1 MCHFV
6 SFMSQHTSTTLRI
19 YWQHVK
25 QYPWLTASALA
36 AIILASTEGVV
47 LPLIFKKFFDSLAQ
61 AGLDRTSTAEQL
73 LHTLVFIGALELFGW
88 AMFRVAT
95 FTSIQV
101 QGKVMYSLSTVCFA
115 ALHRHAVSF
124 FANNFVGSLVKK
136 VKWFSR
142 AFDKVSDDIFWRI
155 IPMIVSLVAIT
166 GVLFLRNATL
176 GMVISIWL
184 VIFLSVQVLFIRY
197 KLKYDLARS
206 AAETKST
213 AVLADTI
220 TNYSTITL
228 FGGFLREVQRFGRAM
243 AEQRRLFLKSWNI
256 SGIFDAIQG
265 FLMLSMEIGGFV
277 LVIHL
282 WKQDLLTLGDFV
294 LFQSYVLVLVNRLWD
309 FGRVAR
315 DIYESLADADEMTV
329 ILQTPQEV
337 IDVRSAKPLI
347 VPKGMIHFDKVDFNY
362 QQTRRVLHRFSLDI
376 APREHVALVGPSG
389 AGKSTVVK
397 VLLRL
402 HDLSGGHIKIDGQDI
417 AKVTQDSLRRSISVV
432 PQDVVLFHRTL
443 MENIRYGKPDATD
456 EEVIQA
462 AKSAHCHEFIQ
473 TFTDQ
478 YNTFVG
484 ERGVKLSGG
493 ERQRVAIAR
502 AMLAN
507 APILVLD
514 EATSSLDSE
523 SEQLVQAALA
533 KLMKGKTVLAIAHR
547 LSTIR
552 AMDRIVVLDN
562 GQLTETGTHDEL
574 LAKKS
579 STYSKLWNLQV
590 AGTGVLPKVTVEEEE
605 E

>member
-1 MCHFV
+1 L
-6 SFMSQHTSTTLRI
+6 TS
-19 YWQHVK
+19 
-25 QYPWLTASALA
+25 SALA
-36 AIILASTEGVV
+36 AIILASAGGVAS
-47 LPLIFKKFFDSLAQ
+47 PLLFKKFFDTLSKAN
-61 AGLDRTSTAEQL
+61 ADRANTAEQL
-73 LHTLVFIGALELFGW
+73 LHTLFFIGALEFFGW
-88 AMFRVAT
+88 VMYRVAI

-101 QGKVMYSLSTVCFA
+101 QGKVMYDLSTMCFA
-115 ALHRHAVSF
+115 ALHKHAVSF

-142 AFDKVSDDIFWRI
+142 AFDKVSDDVFWRI
-155 IPMIVSLVAIT
+155 TPMLISLVVIC
-166 GVLFLRNATL
+166 GVLLVRNLTL
-176 GMVISIWL
+176 GL
-184 VIFLSVQVLFIRY
+184 VIFIWILVFLGAQAFFIRY

-228 FGGFLREVQRFGRAM
+228 FGGFFREVQRFSRVM
-243 AEQRRLFLKSWNI
+243 AEQRRLYLKSWNI
-256 SGIFDAIQG
+256 GGIFDAVQG
-265 FLMLSMEIGGFV
+265 FLMLSLEIGGFI

-282 WKQDLLTLGDFV
+282 WKQGVLTLGDFV
-294 LFQSYVLVLVNRLWD
+294 LFQSYILVLFNRLWD

-315 DIYESLADADEMTV
+315 DIYENLADADEMTV
-329 ILQTPQEV
+329 VLQTPLEV
-337 IDVRSAKPLI
+337 QDVRSASPLI
-347 VPKGMIHFDKVDFNY
+347 VSQAMVHFDKVDFNY
-362 QQTRRVLHRFSLDI
+362 QQTRQVLHRFSLDI

-417 AKVTQDSLRRSISVV
+417 SKVTQDSLRKNISVV

-456 EEVIQA
+456 EEVIEA
-462 AKSAHCHEFIQ
+462 AKAAHCHEFIQ
-473 TFTDQ
+473 TFTDK
-478 YNTFVG
+478 YNTYVG

-533 KLMKGKTVLAIAHR
+533 ELMKGKTVLAIAHR

-552 AMDRIVVLDN
+552 AMDRIVVMD
-562 GQLTETGTHDEL
+562 GGRIIEQGTHDEL
-574 LAKKS
+574 LKNS
-579 STYSKLWNLQV
+579 SNTYSKLWNLQV
-590 AGTGVLPKVTVEEEE
+590 AGTGVLPKVVVEADEE
-605 E
+605 

>member
-1 MCHFV
+1 
-6 SFMSQHTSTTLRI
+6 
-19 YWQHVK
+19 
-25 QYPWLTASALA
+25 
-36 AIILASTEGVV
+36 
-47 LPLIFKKFFDSLAQ
+47 
-61 AGLDRTSTAEQL
+61 
-73 LHTLVFIGALELFGW
+73 
-88 AMFRVAT
+88 MFRVAT
-95 FTSIQV
+95 FTSIRV
-101 QGKVMYSLSTVCFA
+101 QGNVMYSLSTMCFT

-155 IPMIVSLVAIT
+155 IPMVISLVAIT
-166 GVLFLRNATL
+166 GVLFVRNFTL
-176 GMVISIWL
+176 GIVVTTWL
-184 VIFLSVQVLFIRY
+184 VVFLAAQAFFIRY

-243 AEQRRLFLKSWNI
+243 AEQRRLFLLSWNI

-265 FLMLSMEIGGFV
+265 FLMLTLEVGGFV
-277 LVIHL
+277 IVIHL
-282 WKQDLLTLGDFV
+282 WKQGLLTLGDFV

-309 FGRVAR
+309 FGRVTR

-329 ILQTPQEV
+329 ILQTPLEV
-337 IDVRSAKPLI
+337 QDVRNAQPLS
-347 VPKGMIHFDKVDFNY
+347 VPNGGVHFDKVDFNY

-376 APREHVALVGPSG
+376 APHEHVALVGPSG

-402 HDLSGGHIKIDGQDI
+402 HDLSGGHITIDGQDI
-417 AKVTQDSLRRSISVV
+417 SRVTQESLRRSISVV
-432 PQDVVLFHRTL
+432 PQDVVLFHRSL
-443 MENIRYGKPDATD
+443 LENIRYGKPDATD
-456 EEVIQA
+456 EEVMTA
-462 AKSAHCHEFIQ
+462 AKEAHCHEFIQ
-473 TFTDQ
+473 TFTDK
-478 YNTFVG
+478 YDTYVG

-533 KLMKGKTVLAIAHR
+533 KLMAGKTVLAIAHR

-552 AMDRIVVLDN
+552 AMDRIVVMD
-562 GQLTETGTHDEL
+562 GGRIIEQGTHDAL
-574 LAKKS
+574 LANTCN
-579 STYSKLWNLQV
+579 TYSKLWNLQV
-590 AGTGVLPKVTVEEEE
+590 AGTGVLPNVTAEAAEE
-605 E
+605 

>member
-1 MCHFV
+1 
-6 SFMSQHTSTTLRI
+6 MSQHTSATLRI

-47 LPLIFKKFFDSLAQ
+47 LPLIFKRFFDTLSQ
-61 AGLDRTSTAEQL
+61 AGADRASTAEQL
-73 LHTLVFIGALELFGW
+73 LNTLLFIAALELFGW
-88 AMFRVAT
+88 VMFRVAT

-101 QGKVMYSLSTVCFA
+101 QGKVMYDLSTMCFS
-115 ALHRHAVSF
+115 ALHKHAVSF

-142 AFDKVSDDIFWRI
+142 AFDKISDDIFWRI
-155 IPMIVSLVAIT
+155 IPMFISLMAIT
-166 GVLFLRNATL
+166 GVLFLRNVTL
-176 GMVISIWL
+176 GLAVLIWL
-184 VIFLSVQVLFIRY
+184 VVFLSSQVFFIRY

-213 AVLADTI
+213 AVLADSI

-256 SGIFDAIQG
+256 SGIFDSIQG
-265 FLMLSMEIGGFV
+265 FLMLSLEIGGFV

-282 WKQDLLTLGDFV
+282 WKQGSLTLGDFV

-309 FGRVAR
+309 FGRVSR

-337 IDVRSAKPLI
+337 QDVRSAQPLA
-347 VPKGMIHFDKVDFNY
+347 VPQGMVHFDKVDFNY

-389 AGKSTVVK
+389 AGKSTIVK

-417 AKVTQDSLRRSISVV
+417 SRVTQESLRHNISVV

-456 EEVIQA
+456 DDVIA
-462 AKSAHCHEFIQ
+462 ASKAAHCHEFIQ
-473 TFTDQ
+473 TFTDK
-478 YNTFVG
+478 YNTYVG

-533 KLMKGKTVLAIAHR
+533 KLMAGKTVLAIAHR

-552 AMDRIVVLDN
+552 AMDRIVVMD
-562 GQLTETGTHDEL
+562 GGRIIEQGTHDAL
-574 LAKKS
+574 LQNQAN
-579 STYSKLWNLQV
+579 TYSKLWNLQV
-590 AGTGVLPKVTVEEEE
+590 AGTGVLPKVTVEEEDE
-605 E
+605 

>member
-1 MCHFV
+1 
-6 SFMSQHTSTTLRI
+6 MSQHTATTLRT
-19 YWQHVK
+19 YWQHITR
-25 QYPWLTASALA
+25 YPWVTGVALT
-36 AIILASTEGVV
+36 AIILASAEGVV
-47 LPLIFKKFFDSLAQ
+47 APLLFKRFFDSLSQ
-61 AGLDRTSTAEQL
+61 AGADRAATAEVL
-73 LHTLVFIGALELFGW
+73 LHTLLMLGALRFFGW

-101 QGKVMYSLSTVCFA
+101 QGKVMYDLSTMCFA

-142 AFDKVSDDIFWRI
+142 AFEKVTDDIFWRI
-155 IPMIVSLVAIT
+155 IPMVVSLVAIC
-166 GVLFLRNATL
+166 GVLFQRNATL
-176 GMVISIWL
+176 GLLIFGWL
-184 VIFLSVQVLFIRY
+184 LLFLGAQAFFIRY

-213 AVLADTI
+213 AVLADSI

-243 AEQRRLFLKSWNI
+243 AEQRRLFMKSWNI
-256 SGIFDAIQG
+256 SGVFDAVQG
-265 FLMLSMEIGGFV
+265 FLMLLLEVGGFI

-282 WKQDLLTLGDFV
+282 WKQGTLTLGDFV
-294 LFQSYVLVLVNRLWD
+294 LFQSYVLVLFNRLWD

-315 DIYESLADADEMTV
+315 DVYESLADADEMTV
-329 ILQTPQEV
+329 VLQTPLEV
-337 IDVRSAKPLI
+337 VDARNAKPLA
-347 VPKGMIHFDKVDFNY
+347 VTQGAVRFDSVDFHY
-362 QQTRRVLHRFSLDI
+362 HQTRRVLHNFSLDI
-376 APREHVALVGPSG
+376 APREHVALVGSSG

-397 VLLRL
+397 ILLRL
-402 HDLSGGHIKIDGQDI
+402 HDISGGHITIDGQDI
-417 AKVTQDSLRRSISVV
+417 SHVTQESVRRSLSVV

-456 EEVIQA
+456 EEVIA
-462 AKSAHCHEFIQ
+462 AAREANCHEFIQ
-473 TFTDQ
+473 TFADG
-478 YNTFVG
+478 YNTYVG

-533 KLMKGKTVLAIAHR
+533 KLMAGKTVLAIAHR

-552 AMDRIVVLDN
+552 AMDRIVVMD
-562 GQLTETGTHDEL
+562 GGRIIEQGTHDEL
-574 LAKKS
+574 LKNQAN
-579 STYSKLWNLQV
+579 TYSKLWNLQV
-590 AGTGVLPKVTVEEEE
+590 AGTGVLPKVTVEVEEE
-605 E
+605 

>member
-1 MCHFV
+1 
-6 SFMSQHTSTTLRI
+6 MSQHTSATLRI

-25 QYPWLTASALA
+25 QYPWLTMFALA
-36 AIILASTEGVV
+36 AMLFASIEGVV
-47 LPLIFKKFFDSLAQ
+47 LPLVFKKFFDTLAQ
-61 AGLDRTSTAEQL
+61 AGLDRASTAALL
-73 LHTLVFIGALELFGW
+73 LHTLLFIGALEFFGW

-101 QGKVMYSLSTVCFA
+101 QGKVMYSLSTMCFA
-115 ALHRHAVSF
+115 ALHKHAVSF

-142 AFDKVSDDIFWRI
+142 AFDKISDDIFWRI
-155 IPMIVSLVAIT
+155 IPMVISLVAIC
-166 GVLFLRNATL
+166 GVLFLRNVTL
-176 GMVISIWL
+176 GLVVSLWL
-184 VIFLSVQVLFIRY
+184 VVFLSAQVFFIRY

-213 AVLADTI
+213 AVLADSI

-228 FGGFLREVQRFGRAM
+228 FGGFFREVQRFGRAM
-243 AEQRRLFLKSWNI
+243 AEQRRLFLLSWNI

-265 FLMLSMEIGGFV
+265 FLMVSLEVGGFV

-282 WKQDLLTLGDFV
+282 WKQGTLTLGDFV
-294 LFQSYVLVLVNRLWD
+294 LFQSYVLVLINRLWD
-309 FGRVAR
+309 FGRVSR

-337 IDVRSAKPLI
+337 KDVRSAQSLT
-347 VPKGMIHFDKVDFNY
+347 VPQGMVHFDKVDFNY

-417 AKVTQDSLRRSISVV
+417 SKVTQESLRHNLSVV

-456 EEVIQA
+456 GEVIVA
-462 AKSAHCHEFIQ
+462 AKEAHCHEFIQ
-473 TFTDQ
+473 TFTDK
-478 YNTFVG
+478 YETYVG

-533 KLMKGKTVLAIAHR
+533 KLMAGKTVLAIAHR

-552 AMDRIVVLDN
+552 AMDRIVVMD
-562 GQLTETGTHDEL
+562 GGRIIEQGTHDEL
-574 LAKKS
+574 LKNPAN
-579 STYSKLWNLQV
+579 TYSKLWNLQV

>member
-1 MCHFV
+1 
-6 SFMSQHTSTTLRI
+6 MSQHTSATLRI
-19 YWQHVK
+19 YWQHIK
-25 QYPWLTASALA
+25 RYPWVATFALA
-36 AIILASTEGVV
+36 AVILASIEGVV
-47 LPLIFKKFFDSLAQ
+47 LPLLFKKFFDILSQ
-61 AGLDRTSTAEQL
+61 AGLDRSGAAVQL
-73 LHTLVFIGALELFGW
+73 LQMLIAIGALELFGW
-88 AMFRVAT
+88 AMYRVAT
-95 FTSIQV
+95 FTSIV
-101 QGKVMYSLSTVCFA
+101 IQGKVMYDLSTMSFA

-142 AFDKVSDDIFWRI
+142 AFEKVTDDIFWRI

-166 GVLFLRNATL
+166 AVLFQRNATL
-176 GMVISIWL
+176 GLVIFIWL
-184 VIFLSVQVLFIRY
+184 VLFLSAQVFFIRY

-243 AEQRRLFLKSWNI
+243 NEQRRLYTLSWNI
-256 SGIFDAIQG
+256 SGIFDAIQA
-265 FLMLSMEIGGFV
+265 FLMVCLEIGGFI

-282 WKQDLLTLGDFV
+282 WKQGILTLGDFV
-294 LFQSYVLVLVNRLWD
+294 LFQSYVLVLFNRLWD
-309 FGRVAR
+309 FGRVSR

-329 ILQTPQEV
+329 VLQTPLEV
-337 IDVRSAKPLI
+337 TDVRSAKPLVI
-347 VPKGMIHFDKVDFNY
+347 SQGAVHFDQVDFNY
-362 QQTRRVLHRFSLDI
+362 RRTRRVLHNFSLDI
-376 APREHVALVGPSG
+376 APHEHVALVGPSG

-402 HDLSGGHIKIDGQDI
+402 HDLTGGHITIDGQDI
-417 AKVTQDSLRRSISVV
+417 SKVTQESLRHNISLV
-432 PQDVVLFHRTL
+432 PQDPVLSHRSL
-443 MENIRYGKPDATD
+443 MENIRYGREDATD
-456 EEVIQA
+456 EEVIA
-462 AKSAHCHEFIQ
+462 VAKAAHCHEFIQ
-473 TFTDQ
+473 SFAEQ
-478 YNTFVG
+478 YNTYVG

-523 SEQLVQAALA
+523 SEQFVQAALA
-533 KLMKGKTVLAIAHR
+533 KLMAGKTVVAIAHR

-552 AMDRIVVLDN
+552 AMDRIVVMDH
-562 GQLTETGTHDEL
+562 GCIIETGTHDQL
-574 LAKKS
+574 LAKI
-579 STYSKLWNLQV
+579 TNMYSKLWNLQV
-590 AGTGVLPKVTVEEEE
+590 AGTGVLPDVAEDDEEEE
-605 E
+605 

>member
-1 MCHFV
+1 
-6 SFMSQHTSTTLRI
+6 MSQHTSTTLRT
-19 YWQHVK
+19 YWQHIK
-25 QYPWLTASALA
+25 RYPWVTGSALA
-36 AIILASTEGVV
+36 AMVLASISGVIQ
-47 LPLIFKKFFDSLAQ
+47 PLFFKKFFDTLAT
-61 AGLDRTSTAEQL
+61 AGADRASTAQEL
-73 LHTLVFIGALELFGW
+73 LHTLLFIGALEFFGW

-101 QGKVMYSLSTVCFA
+101 QGKVMYDLSTMCFA
-115 ALHRHAVSF
+115 ALHKHAVSF

-155 IPMIVSLVAIT
+155 IPMIVSLVAIC
-166 GVLFLRNATL
+166 GVLIQRNATL
-176 GMVISIWL
+176 GLVILSWL
-184 VIFLSVQVLFIRY
+184 VVFLVAQVLFIRY

-213 AVLADTI
+213 AVLADSI

-228 FGGFLREVQRFGRAM
+228 FGGFFREVQRFGRAM
-243 AEQRRLFLKSWNI
+243 AEQRRLFMKSWNI

-265 FLMLSMEIGGFV
+265 FLMVSLEIGGFI

-282 WKQDLLTLGDFV
+282 WKQGELTLGDFV
-294 LFQSYVLVLVNRLWD
+294 LFQSYVLVLFNRLWD

-329 ILQTPQEV
+329 VLQTPYEV
-337 IDVRSAKPLI
+337 TDARNAQPLS
-347 VPKGMIHFDKVDFNY
+347 VPKGMVHFDKVDFNY

-376 APREHVALVGPSG
+376 SPREHVALVGPSG

-402 HDLSGGHIKIDGQDI
+402 HDLSGGHIKIDEQDI
-417 AKVTQDSLRRSISVV
+417 SRVTQDSLRHSISVV

-443 MENIRYGKPDATD
+443 MENIRYGKPDASD
-456 EEVIQA
+456 EEVIAA
-462 AKSAHCHEFIQ
+462 AKEAHCHEFIQ
-473 TFTDQ
+473 TFTDK
-478 YNTFVG
+478 YDTYVG

-533 KLMKGKTVLAIAHR
+533 KLMAGKTVLAIAHR

-552 AMDRIVVLDN
+552 AMDRIVVMD
-562 GQLTETGTHDEL
+562 GGRIIEQGTHDEL
-574 LAKKS
+574 LKNPAN
-579 STYSKLWNLQV
+579 TYSKLWNLQV
-590 AGTGVLPKVTVEEEE
+590 AGTGVLPKVEVEEEE
-605 E
+605 

>member
-1 MCHFV
+1 
-6 SFMSQHTSTTLRI
+6 MSQHTSATLRI

-36 AIILASTEGVV
+36 AMLLASIEGVV
-47 LPLIFKKFFDSLAQ
+47 LPLVFKRFFDTLAQ
-61 AGLDRTSTAEQL
+61 AGLDRASTAALL
-73 LHTLVFIGALELFGW
+73 LHTLLFIGALEFFGW

-101 QGKVMYSLSTVCFA
+101 QGKVMYSLSTMCFST
-115 ALHRHAVSF
+115 LHRHAVSF

-142 AFDKVSDDIFWRI
+142 AFDKISDDIFWRI
-155 IPMIVSLVAIT
+155 IPMVISLVAIC
-166 GVLFLRNATL
+166 GVLFVRNATL
-176 GMVISIWL
+176 GLVVSLWL
-184 VIFLSVQVLFIRY
+184 VVFLSAQVFFIRY

-213 AVLADTI
+213 AVLADSI

-265 FLMLSMEIGGFV
+265 FLMVCLEVGGFV

-282 WKQDLLTLGDFV
+282 WKQGRLTLGDFV
-294 LFQSYVLVLVNRLWD
+294 LFQSYVLVLINRLWD
-309 FGRVAR
+309 FGRVSR

-329 ILQTPQEV
+329 ILQTPREV
-337 IDVRSAKPLI
+337 KDVRSAQPLT
-347 VPKGMIHFDKVDFNY
+347 VPHGMVHFDKVDFNY
-362 QQTRRVLHRFSLDI
+362 HQTRRVLHHFSLDI
-376 APREHVALVGPSG
+376 TPREHVALVGPSG

-417 AKVTQDSLRRSISVV
+417 SKVTQESLRHSISVV

-456 EEVIQA
+456 EEVIEA
-462 AKSAHCHEFIQ
+462 SKAAHCHEFIQ
-473 TFTDQ
+473 TFTDK
-478 YNTFVG
+478 YDTYVG

-533 KLMKGKTVLAIAHR
+533 KLMAGKTVLAIAHR

-552 AMDRIVVLDN
+552 AMNRIVVLD
-562 GQLTETGTHDEL
+562 GGRIIEQGTHDAL
-574 LAKKS
+574 LANPAN
-579 STYSKLWNLQV
+579 TYSKLWNLQV
-590 AGTGVLPKVTVEEEE
+590 AGTGVLPKVTVEAEEE
-605 E
+605 

>member
-1 MCHFV
+1 
-6 SFMSQHTSTTLRI
+6 
-19 YWQHVK
+19 
-25 QYPWLTASALA
+25 
-36 AIILASTEGVV
+36 VV
-47 LPLIFKKFFDSLAQ
+47 F
-61 AGLDRTSTAEQL
+61 
-73 LHTLVFIGALELFGW
+73 
-88 AMFRVAT
+88 
-95 FTSIQV
+95 
-101 QGKVMYSLSTVCFA
+101 
-115 ALHRHAVSF
+115 
-124 FANNFVGSLVKK
+124 
-136 VKWFSR
+136 
-142 AFDKVSDDIFWRI
+142 
-155 IPMIVSLVAIT
+155 LVA
-166 GVLFLRNATL
+166 
-176 GMVISIWL
+176 
-184 VIFLSVQVLFIRY
+184 QVLFIRY

-213 AVLADTI
+213 AVLADSI

-228 FGGFLREVQRFGRAM
+228 FGGFFREVQRFGRAM
-243 AEQRRLFLKSWNI
+243 AEQRRLYLKSWNI
-256 SGIFDAIQG
+256 SGIFDGIQG
-265 FLMLSMEIGGFV
+265 FLMLCLEIGGFI

-282 WKQDLLTLGDFV
+282 WKQGKLTLGDFV
-294 LFQSYVLVLVNRLWD
+294 LFQSYVIVLFNRLWD

-329 ILQTPQEV
+329 VLQTPYEV
-337 IDVRSAKPLI
+337 TDIRSAKPLA
-347 VPKGMIHFDKVDFNY
+347 VTKGMVHFDKVDFNY

-402 HDLSGGHIKIDGQDI
+402 HDLSGGHVKIDGQDI
-417 AKVTQDSLRRSISVV
+417 SKVTQDSLRHNISVV

-443 MENIRYGKPDATD
+443 LENIRYGKPDATD
-456 EEVIQA
+456 DEVIAA
-462 AKSAHCHEFIQ
+462 AKEAHCHEFIQ
-473 TFTDQ
+473 TFTDK
-478 YNTFVG
+478 YNTYVG

-533 KLMKGKTVLAIAHR
+533 KLMAGKTVLAIAHR

-552 AMDRIVVLDN
+552 AMDRIVVMD
-562 GQLTETGTHDEL
+562 GGRIIEQGTHDEL
-574 LAKKS
+574 LKNPAN
-579 STYSKLWNLQV
+579 TYSKLWNLQV
-590 AGTGVLPKVTVEEEE
+590 AGTGVLPKVEVEEEE